1 MAPGK
6 NHVTAILTEIFKY
19 VRIHPNFAS
28 QPVWCEKMFLCCF
41 SLTHTH
47 THPIAPFLLKNAEF
61 GYTRYEKL
69 RAMFGWILTY
79 LKISA
84 EMAVTWFLP
93 GAIHFLVTHP
103 LGHRTCQMS
112 WESWCGGWS
121 QSGCF
126 FLCERRL
133 VAALPY
139 SEGCPAT
146 WGGTGKREKGMKK
159 WMKKIKIF
167 IS

>member
-1 MAPGK
+1 MMINTLGTLGLFVKSFLPAFREK
-6 NHVTAILTEIFKY
+6 QHRNIFS
-19 VRIHPNFAS
+19 H
-28 QPVWCEKMFLCCF
+28 
-41 SLTHTH
+41 HTGRL
-47 THPIAPFLLKNAEF
+47 AK
-61 GYTRYEKL
+61 
-69 RAMFGWILTY
+69 FGWILTY

-93 GAIHFLVTHP
+93 RAIHFLVTHP

-121 QSGCF
+121 LSGCF
-126 FLCERRL
+126 FLYEHRL

-146 WGGTGKREKGMKK
+146 WEGTGKREKGMKK

-167 IS
+167 ISYTVDGSVLNI